1 MIALILAR
9 GGSKRIP
16 KKNIKMLG
24 GKPLIGHV
32 IESAR
37 NANSIKNVYVSS
49 DCDDILEIS
58 ESFGA
63 IKIKRPD
70 YLSSDSSKDID
81 SFIHSLT
88 VIEGV
93 EEIVHLRA
101 TTPLINP
108 SILDKGIDFYLKNRE
123 ICTSMRSVHKTSE
136 SVFKY
141 YKKNG
146 FFLENICDSQY
157 EITSMP
163 SQLVPSTFCPNGYI
177 DILKVSTFQS
187 KTTFYGDK
195 ILSFETEFTPEI
207 DTIDDFDYI
216 EYLYNK
222 KNYIDF
228 F

>member
-9 GGSKRIP
+9 GGSKRVP
-16 KKNIKMLG
+16 KKNIKILG

-37 NANSIKNVYVSS
+37 NSKNIQDIYVSS

-63 IKIKRPD
+63 IKIKRPN

-81 SFIHSLT
+81 SFIHALT
-88 VIEGV
+88 ILKGV
-93 EEIVHLRA
+93 KEIAHLRA
-101 TTPLINP
+101 TTPLISPNV
-108 SILDKGIDFYLKNRE
+108 LDKGIDFYFENKK
-123 ICTSMRSVHKTSE
+123 ICTSMRSVHKTPE

-141 YKKNG
+141 YQKKG
-146 FFLENICDSQY
+146 FFLENICDTQY

-163 SQLVPSTFCPNGYI
+163 SQLVPPTFCPNGYI

-195 ILSFETEFTPEI
+195 ILSFETDFTPEI
-207 DTIDDFDYI
+207 DTLDDFDYI

-222 KNYIDF
+222 NNL
-228 F
+228 

>member
-37 NANSIKNVYVSS
+37 NSKNIQDIYVSS
-49 DCDDILEIS
+49 DCDHILEIS
-58 ESFGA
+58 KSFGA

-70 YLSSDSSKDID
+70 YLSSDLSKDID
-81 SFIHSLT
+81 SFIHALT
-88 VIEGV
+88 ILEGV
-93 EEIVHLRA
+93 EEIAHLRV

-108 SILDKGIDFYLKNRE
+108 NILDNGIDFYFKNKE
-123 ICTSMRSVHKTSE
+123 ICTSMRSVHETPE

-146 FFLENICDSQY
+146 VFLENICDSQY

-177 DILKVSTFQS
+177 DILKVSPFQS

-216 EYLYNK
+216 EYLYYKRNSK
-222 KNYIDF
+222 DLI
-228 F
+228 